1 MIASPA
7 GLIAQEVRE
16 RRLKAAEARKM
27 AQERQQHF
35 QSGAGGA
42 GASAEAAQQMIQ
54 RALTYCLA
62 PLVSNMKTQVTYA
75 MLSEEGLRE
84 EARKVITA
92 NYIFYNQHLDQIAQQ
107 QQQQHHQQMHQQQ
120 QLLLQH
126 QLMQQQLA
134 QQQLAQQQQQFQQPH
149 LQQQQQPLLQVL
161 VQVPAS
167 SVPAAESSSESLLGS
182 LGHL

>member
-1 MIASPA
+1 
-7 GLIAQEVRE
+7 
-16 RRLKAAEARKM
+16 
-27 AQERQQHF
+27 
-35 QSGAGGA
+35 
-42 GASAEAAQQMIQ
+42 
-54 RALTYCLA
+54 
-62 PLVSNMKTQVTYA
+62 

-149 LQQQQQPLLQVL
+149 LQQQQHPLLQVL